1 MLQDSLGG
9 RTKTCIIATISSS
22 RANLEETISTL
33 DYALRA
39 KSIQNRPEANAKIT
53 RNALLN
59 QYATEIERLKAD
71 LLAARE
77 KNGIYLSAESWSDMS
92 SEHEGRR
99 VMLDETKRQADLLDM
114 QLRTMSEQFEHSLRL
129 LTTKDGEIKGLAE
142 DLEGNVSQVK
152 VLRGELDDWH
162 GKLEREIVLRK
173 RNQASRKEWKSTA
186 GRAIQDTEGLREKIG
201 E

>member
-1 MLQDSLGG
+1 MQDSLGG

-99 VMLDETKRQADLLDM
+99 IMLDETKRQADLLDM

-152 VLRGELDDWH
+152 TLRGELDDWRE
-162 GKLEREIVLRK
+162 KLEREITLRK
-173 RNQASRKEWKSTA
+173 RNQASRREWKSTA